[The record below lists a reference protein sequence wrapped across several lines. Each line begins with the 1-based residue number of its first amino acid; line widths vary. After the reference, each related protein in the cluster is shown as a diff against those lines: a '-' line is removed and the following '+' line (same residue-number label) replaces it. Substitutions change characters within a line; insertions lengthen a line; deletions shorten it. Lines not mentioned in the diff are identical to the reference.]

1 MAHSRAQAERSADL
15 EAAVR
20 HGYAEAARLGLRFTP
35 QFIASDQFGVTF
47 LDVHDPDG
55 NQVCTG
61 AGKGVG
67 MQCEASA
74 LFEALEHF
82 QLATATR
89 YETDSLQLFP
99 APDMVQQDAL
109 ALEHHLHRLARDC
122 ADSQL
127 ACVRFGE
134 IHGDAEMWY
143 PAVFANP
150 VFSERPAAGD
160 TQDKYWAYVKY
171 ASTTGSASGMELDDA
186 LLHGLLECIER
197 DAISLALLSLA
208 TDQAPTDQSSPGVSI
223 AIVDPRSLPE
233 DLATLR
239 RQIAEL
245 DGTDPLLL
253 RITTDLGVPTYFALS
268 GGHDRVGK
276 FGGGSSLSSHYAA
289 ERALSELLQILYITE
304 WKDLQ
309 PSRIERGEIFAPWPV
324 LDRIYHLDL
333 PFEKLPTVPLD
344 AEHLDHDVA
353 VGSSWEQLMQL
364 TRILHGAGL
373 TAYHREWTGSLQ
385 GIAVTTVVVPGLER
399 FMCPVMLG
407 ALAMPMARG
416 VGLLESVHV

>member
-1 MAHSRAQAERSADL
+1 M
-15 EAAVR
+15 AVR

-35 QFIASDQFGVTF
+35 QFITSDQFGVTF

-89 YETDSLQLFP
+89 YETDSLQLMP
-99 APDMVQQDAL
+99 ASDMVRQKAL
-109 ALEHHLHRLARDC
+109 AQEHHLHRLAQDC
-122 ADSQL
+122 SDSLL
-127 ACVRFGE
+127 ACVRFEE
-134 IHGDAEMWY
+134 IRGDAEMWY

-150 VFSERPAAGD
+150 AFSERPSAGD
-160 TQDKYWAYVKY
+160 AQDKYWAYVKY
-171 ASTTGSASGMELDDA
+171 ASTTGSASGMALEDA
-186 LLHGLLECIER
+186 LLHGLLECFER

-208 TDQAPTDQSSPGVSI
+208 TGQAPTDRNSPAVSI
-223 AIVDPRSLPE
+223 AVVRPESLPE

-239 RQIAEL
+239 RQITEL
-245 DGTDPLLL
+245 DGADPLLL
-253 RITTDLGVPTYFALS
+253 RLTTDLGVPTYFAVS
-268 GGHDRVGK
+268 GGTDRVGK

-309 PSRIERGEIFAPWPV
+309 PSRLERGEIFAPWPV

-333 PFEKLPTVPLD
+333 PFDELPTVPLD
-344 AEHLDHDVA
+344 AEHHDHEAA
-353 VGSSWEQLMQL
+353 VGTSSEQLLQL
-364 TRILHGAGL
+364 ASVLHRSGL
-373 TAYHREWTGSLQ
+373 TAYHREWTGSVQ
-385 GIAVTTVVVPGLER
+385 GIVVTTVVVPGLER

-416 VGLLESVHV
+416 VELLESAHV